1 VPIEAEIEP
10 NFRLKLHYNPFGG
23 ITLQEVKYSVA
34 LSGIEMGMIELTDL
48 NGMGPFV
55 YKVNNIHFH
64 TRSEHLIKGHHAD
77 LEMHIV
83 HELVDGPEEFKGAYS

>member
-1 VPIEAEIEP
+1 
-10 NFRLKLHYNPFGG
+10 
-23 ITLQEVKYSVA
+23 
-34 LSGIEMGMIELTDL
+34 MGKIELTDL

-64 TRSEHLIKGHHAD
+64 ARSEHKIKGHHAD

-83 HELVDGPEEFKGAYS
+83 HELVDGPEELKGSYS